1 MLRFDLINDCITTKE
16 LGTSISFNRRVTISH
31 VFSASIDNGGS
42 DNNNNNN
49 RGSGGGG
56 GYDGGKNNGDGGED
70 RDRNMSEAMMLLAE
84 LGTEL
89 ESLPNDLAAAIESG
103 RIT

>member
-56 GYDGGKNNGDGGED
+56 SYDGGKND
-70 RDRNMSEAMMLLAE
+70 
-84 LGTEL
+84 
-89 ESLPNDLAAAIESG
+89 
-103 RIT
+103 